1 MPRRTLLL
9 ALVSLPSILPGLP
22 AAAQSYDIDC
32 KLILCLAGG
41 FPSSCADAKAY
52 MIDRITSVPPK
63 PPIGF
68 CAMSDGSEYTDYHL
82 DYAWVSPASAE
93 GWVCPEGKL
102 KYFRASREE
111 RGETHVQ
118 VFCYDER
125 VVVRAGWRDE
135 EPTYAWLG
143 RSWSSSYS
151 PFNGWLLDFRMAIKR
166 SPKKSAW
173 PRCPCKLI
181 RCANWSRTCLSHR
194 LIAPFT

>member
-9 ALVSLPSILPGLP
+9 ALISLPSILPGLP

-68 CAMSDGSEYTDYHL
+68 CAMSDGSEYADYRL

-93 GWVCPEGKL
+93 GWVCPDDKL
-102 KYFRASREE
+102 KYFRATHED

-118 VFCYDER
+118 VFCYDQR
-125 VVVRAGWRDE
+125 VVVQAGWRDE
-135 EPTYAWLG
+135 DPTYAWLG
-143 RSWSSSYS
+143 RSVPERS
-151 PFNGWLLDFRMAIKR
+151 DFRIAVTI
-166 SPKKSAW
+166 SPGSEDAYDSGVQRVETGIGRW
-173 PRCPCKLI
+173 YG
-181 RCANWSRTCLSHR
+181 NVYVSH
-194 LIAPFT
+194 

>member
-1 MPRRTLLL
+1 MSRIFFGA
-9 ALVSLPSILPGLP
+9 ALSLFAFTAAIPAP
-22 AAAQSYDIDC
+22 AALAQSYDIDC

-41 FPSSCADAKAY
+41 FPSGCADAKAY

-68 CAMSDGSEYTDYHL
+68 CAMSDGSEYADYRL

-93 GWVCPEGKL
+93 GWVCPADKL

-111 RGETHVQ
+111 HGETHVQ

-143 RSWSSSYS
+143 RTVPERS
-151 PFNGWLLDFRMAIKR
+151 DFRIAITI
-166 SPKKSAW
+166 SPGTEDAYDSGVQRVETGIERW
-173 PRCPCKLI
+173 YG
-181 RCANWSRTCLSHR
+181 NVHVSH
-194 LIAPFT
+194 